1 MSDAITDSAGRAIKL
16 RRIGV
21 LETLRLYKALGP
33 TLAANEAY
41 MGLAVVAASA
51 AMIDE
56 LPLPFPASEA
66 AVEALLERLGDDGG
80 GRGCHGDRAAP
91 LLETVIANA
100 GN

>member
-1 MSDAITDSAGRAIKL
+1 MSDAITDGAGRTIKL
-16 RRIGV
+16 RRVGV

-33 TLAANEAY
+33 ALAANEAY

-66 AVEALLERLGDDGG
+66 AVEALLERLGDDG
-80 GRGCHGDRAAP
+80 AAAVATAIAP
-91 LLETVIANA
+91 APAETVIADA